1 MNMGRNFCVLFATKN
16 HYSMFEN
23 YIYKYSI
30 ADFNEVMVINVDI
43 DSTEEENAI
52 GKNICEKFGIHN
64 INSEKFISNQSS
76 LFAADEYLTKNKI
89 DLDWILFFQ
98 HDVVPIQENFWDK
111 VDKFI
116 VDHPFIKNQVG
127 MFGANSYQN
136 YNQALIT
143 SKDENIIN
151 RRKNNTK
158 SARGNLVKGI
168 LNKPYKGWYT
178 NLPDNY
184 YKEEYFI
191 VESPNWQCVAFNRK
205 LLKKNILQDEI
216 FRQDLWPDDIAHQF
230 MLKGY
235 YHLALTDLL
244 VSHDHTLKEGIN
256 LKIDQ
261 GFLRNKNSH
270 IRFKEKY
277 GWHWGYRNKLL
288 RFQFYLKLNS
298 WFEDTSIYND
308 SIQKKLFNIN
318 INNGPIASFKY
329 II

>member
-1 MNMGRNFCVLFATKN
+1 
-16 HYSMFEN
+16 MFEN

-98 HDVVPIQENFWDK
+98 HDVVPIEENFWDK

-116 VDHPFIKNQVG
+116 VDNPFIKKQVG

-168 LNKPYKGWYT
+168 LNKPY
-178 NLPDNY
+178 
-184 YKEEYFI
+184 
-191 VESPNWQCVAFNRK
+191 
-205 LLKKNILQDEI
+205 
-216 FRQDLWPDDIAHQF
+216 
-230 MLKGY
+230 
-235 YHLALTDLL
+235 
-244 VSHDHTLKEGIN
+244 
-256 LKIDQ
+256 
-261 GFLRNKNSH
+261 
-270 IRFKEKY
+270 
-277 GWHWGYRNKLL
+277 
-288 RFQFYLKLNS
+288 
-298 WFEDTSIYND
+298 
-308 SIQKKLFNIN
+308 
-318 INNGPIASFKY
+318 
-329 II
+329 